1 MVSIK
6 DVAKHAGVAIS
17 TVSKVLN
24 GYPNVSE
31 ETKKKVN
38 QAVAELNFVPNTVAA
53 ALSSK
58 QSGRVALLL
67 NLGNASQAVD
77 EIHMQYIAGTIGKA
91 VELNLDVITIFDSML
106 KNKNME
112 EVVRYLRSQSITGLI
127 IFGMSKEDRVLHRL
141 IDAQLFKIVT
151 VDAPLVNASS
161 SAIWIDQAAAQYDVA
176 KKTLME
182 NEGKSILYLAGKK
195 NGYVSEERLKGMQR
209 LAEEEGLSLLIRNG
223 EFSELI
229 ARNLTFRYAKKRNI
243 VVCASDLM
251 AIGAMRALIE
261 MDIFR
266 PVCGFD
272 GITLMGYAGKQ
283 MNTVKQDFKRIASE
297 AVVELKRL
305 LDGGAGQQIVLD
317 YELVR
322 LQYTDVII

>member
-1 MVSIK
+1 M
-6 DVAKHAGVAIS
+6 AIS

-38 QAVAELNFVPNTVAA
+38 QAVEELNFVPNSVAA

-58 QSGRVALLL
+58 QSGRVAMLL
-67 NLGNASQAVD
+67 NLGNIAQAVD
-77 EIHMQYIAGTIGKA
+77 EIHMQYIAGTIGRA

-106 KNKNME
+106 KNKSLD

-127 IFGMSKEDRVLHRL
+127 IFGMSKEDKVLHRL

-151 VDAPLVNASS
+151 VDAPLVNPSS

-176 KKTLME
+176 KKTIKE
-182 NEGKSILYLAGKK
+182 NMGKSILYLAGKK
-195 NGYVSEERLKGMQR
+195 NGYVSAERLKGMRR
-209 LAEEEGLSLLIRNG
+209 LAEEEGLSLFVRNG
-223 EFSELI
+223 EFSERL
-229 ARNLTFRYAKKRNI
+229 ARELTFRYARKKNI

-251 AIGAMRALIE
+251 AIGAMRALMD

-283 MNTVKQDFKRIASE
+283 MNTVKQDFARIASE
-297 AVVELKRL
+297 AVTELKRL
-305 LDGGAGQQIVLD
+305 LDGGEGRQILLD

-322 LQYTDVII
+322 MQYEDVLI

>member
-6 DVAKHAGVAIS
+6 DVAKQAGVAIS

-31 ETKKKVN
+31 ATKKKVN
-38 QAVAELNFVPNTVAA
+38 RAVEELNFVPNTVAA

-67 NLGNASQAVD
+67 NLGNVAQAVD
-77 EIHMQYIAGTIGKA
+77 EIYMQYIAGTIGRA
-91 VELNLDVITIFDSML
+91 VELNLDVITVFDSML
-106 KNKNME
+106 KNRSLE

-127 IFGMSKEDRVLHRL
+127 IFGMSKEDKVLQRL
-141 IDAQLFKIVT
+141 IEAQIFKIVT

-161 SAIWIDQAAAQYDVA
+161 SAVWIDQAAAQYDVA
-176 KKTLME
+176 KKTLKE
-182 NEGKSILYLAGKK
+182 NRGNSILYLAGKK

-209 LAEEEGLSLLIRNG
+209 LAEEEKLSLFVRNG
-223 EFSELI
+223 EFSELQ
-229 ARNLTFRYAKKRNI
+229 ARNLTLRYAKKRDI

-251 AIGAMRALIE
+251 AIGAMRALMD

-297 AVVELKRL
+297 AAEELKRL
-305 LDGGAGQQIVLD
+305 LDGGEGRQIVLD

-322 LQYTDVII
+322 MKYDDVLI

>member
-31 ETKKKVN
+31 ATKKKVN
-38 QAVAELNFVPNTVAA
+38 KAVEELNFVPNTVAA

-67 NLGNASQAVD
+67 NLGNIFQAVD
-77 EIHMQYIAGTIGKA
+77 EIYMQYITSTIGRA

-106 KNKNME
+106 KNMTLD

-127 IFGMSKEDRVLHRL
+127 IFGMSKDDKVLHRL
-141 IDAQLFKIVT
+141 IEAQLFKIVT
-151 VDAPLVNASS
+151 VDAPLVNQSS
-161 SAIWIDQAAAQYDVA
+161 SAVWINQEAAQYDVA

-182 NEGKSILYLAGKK
+182 NKGKSILYLAGKK
-195 NGYVSEERLKGMQR
+195 NGYVSAERLKGIQR
-209 LAEEEGLSLLIRNG
+209 LAEEEGAALLVRNG
-223 EFSELI
+223 EFSELM
-229 ARNLTFRYAKKRNI
+229 ARNLTMRYAKKKDI
-243 VVCASDLM
+243 VVCASDMM
-251 AIGAMRALIE
+251 AIGAMRALMD

-283 MNTVKQDFKRIASE
+283 MNTVKQDFKCIASE
-297 AVVELKRL
+297 AVTELKRL
-305 LDGGAGQQIVLD
+305 LDGGEGRQMVLD

-322 LQYTDVII
+322 MKYEDVLI